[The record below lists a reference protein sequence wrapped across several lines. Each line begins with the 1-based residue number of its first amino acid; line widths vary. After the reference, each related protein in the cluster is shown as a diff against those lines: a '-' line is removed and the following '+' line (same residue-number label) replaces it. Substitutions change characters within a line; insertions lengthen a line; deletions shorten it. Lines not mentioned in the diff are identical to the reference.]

1 MNRVI
6 NSWNENTTNPEP
18 VGYHDLIAY
27 EEASQRASD
36 AAKEKKQ
43 EILEKLEDDELIEIA
58 GEAFGELFSTKHSDE
73 ADKLTNEIVKALVL
87 GCHKDMTVRQLL
99 SHLSLEAE
107 KIVTDYILTHAN

>member
-1 MNRVI
+1 MLQVY
-6 NSWNENTTNPEP
+6 SNENTTSSEP
-18 VGYHDLIAY
+18 VGYLKMMQY
-27 EEASQRASD
+27 EEDSQRASD
-36 AAKEKKQ
+36 EAEEKKQ
-43 EILEKLEDDELIEIA
+43 EILEKLEDDELVDIA
-58 GEAFGELFSTKHSDE
+58 AEAFGELFSTKHSDE

>member
-1 MNRVI
+1 MLQVY
-6 NSWNENTTNPEP
+6 SNENTTNPEP
-18 VGYHDLIAY
+18 VGYLKMMQY
-27 EEASQRASD
+27 EEDLQKASD
-36 AAKEKKQ
+36 AAEEKKQ
-43 EILEKLEDDELIEIA
+43 EILEKLEDDELVDIA
-58 GEAFGELFSTKHSDE
+58 AEAFGELFSTKYSDE

>member
-1 MNRVI
+1 MLQVY
-6 NSWNENTTNPEP
+6 SNENTTSPEP
-18 VGYHDLIAY
+18 VGYLKMMQY
-27 EEASQRASD
+27 EEDSQRASD
-36 AAKEKKQ
+36 AAEEKKQ
-43 EILEKLEDDELIEIA
+43 EILEKLEDDELVDIA
-58 GEAFGELFSTKHSDE
+58 AEAFGELYSTKHSNE